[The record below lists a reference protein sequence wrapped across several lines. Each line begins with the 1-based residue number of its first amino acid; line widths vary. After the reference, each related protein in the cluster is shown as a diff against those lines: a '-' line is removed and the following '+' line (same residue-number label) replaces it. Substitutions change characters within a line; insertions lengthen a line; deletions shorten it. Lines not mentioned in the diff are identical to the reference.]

1 MTHHNLDPHPEPR
14 GKEALFVNE
23 PWLADKT
30 RLEYLIG
37 QDPDDQP
44 DNVRVFIPLD
54 INKEA
59 ILRRLDR
66 IIAQYGEENIDNEM
80 EFMADVNMIV
90 SQIEIYDQI
99 WYGRNMPKDGKHSA
113 EAIDVVKKFIKR
125 LEDIPDGCAD
135 MFPFETIEELKQEY
149 LVQGV

>member
-1 MTHHNLDPHPEPR
+1 MTHHNLDLNPESR

-30 RLEYLIG
+30 RLEYMIG
-37 QDPDDQP
+37 QDPDDKP

-66 IIAQYGEENIDNEM
+66 IIAQYGEANFDNEM

-99 WYGRNMPKDGKHSA
+99 WYGRNMPKDGKHRA